1 MDSVTQFVLGASV
14 SAALLGQRL
23 SWRAVVLGG
32 VVATL
37 PDLDSFLPSENVID
51 AVTYH
56 RGFSHSLVVQTAV
69 SPIIA
74 VLTGFIYQRF
84 SVPYWLMLLTVWLCL
99 ITHSLLDS
107 LTTYGTQLLWPLE
120 AGSPFAFPSV
130 FIIDPFYT
138 VTLIVGL
145 VMFFIFQRR
154 KRFMRAERAVMVCL
168 TLSTAYLGAGMMGH
182 MIVKSRAEAHP
193 LLAGKQI
200 HVQPTPFNILYWQ
213 VLAVDDKHYYTGATS
228 AISSCGLLDIKS
240 YDRVPVVAAPF
251 VMPAN
256 VKRYEWFTNGF
267 YNYQI
272 TDAGAQIVDLR
283 IGFAPFYPFSFQFAR
298 KELSDLK
305 LQQPSRGQSQRRSL
319 SYLTDLYNLA
329 RVVPKG
335 CW

>member
-14 SAALLGQRL
+14 SAALLGRRL
-23 SWRAVVLGG
+23 SWRSVVLGG

-37 PDLDSFLPSENVID
+37 PDLDSLLPSENVID

-69 SPIIA
+69 SPLIA
-74 VLTGFIYQRF
+74 GVAGFIYQRF

-107 LTTYGTQLLWPLE
+107 LTTYGTQLLWPFE

-138 VTLIVGL
+138 LTLITGL
-145 VMFFIFQRR
+145 VMFFIYQRR
-154 KRFMRAERAVMVCL
+154 KRFRLAEKTVMICL
-168 TLSTAYLGAGMMGH
+168 ALSTAYLGLGMAGH
-182 MIVKSRAEAHP
+182 MIVKSRALAHP

-213 VLAVDDKHYYTGATS
+213 VLAVDETHYYTGATS
-228 AISSCGLLDIKS
+228 VLSSCSLIDLKR
-240 YDRVPVVAAPF
+240 YERAPVVEAPF
-251 VMPAN
+251 SLPAN
-256 VKRYEWFTNGF
+256 VKRYEWFTSGF
-267 YNYQI
+267 YNYQL
-272 TDAGAQIVDLR
+272 TEAGAQIVDLR
-283 IGFAPFYPFSFQFAR
+283 IGFAPFYPFSFQFAQ
-298 KELSDLK
+298 KGLAGLA
-305 LQQPSRGQSQRRSL
+305 LAPPSRGLSQRRSF